1 MQANQYQNEAQQF
14 AVFPLDNSGWDY
26 ILSALPE
33 ELGEFSSIF
42 AKCARKGRGRSL
54 TEEERQRAISE
65 LGDLCWGV
73 ALAAKLLGTT
83 LDNVFSYN
91 LNKLEERKR
100 TNTIEGNG
108 ETVAERKAQ

>member
-1 MQANQYQNEAQQF
+1 MQANQYQNEAQMF

-42 AKCARKGRGRSL
+42 AKAARKGQGRAL
-54 TEEERQRAISE
+54 TPEQHKQAVSE

-73 ALAAKLLGTT
+73 ALAAKLLGVS
-83 LDNVFSYN
+83 LDTVLANN

-100 TNTIEGNG
+100 TNTIDGSG
-108 ETVAERKAQ
+108 ETVEERQGK